1 MFSIFTPELSYGVA
15 LEGGTSILE
24 SKTDAETGGADA
36 FAGASDPAIA
46 VACCGTGLL
55 IGFATAIGAGC
66 ADGLGGGEGGLSM

>member
-1 MFSIFTPELSYGVA
+1 M
-15 LEGGTSILE
+15 E